1 MFHLKY
7 LLRIPR
13 YENANILGANWLTT
27 EWDPLRQLVCCTG
40 DAGFIPLSKKELL
53 SASQSLMYTSE
64 PDIKKNILT
73 HSFNCSGGKYV
84 SAGLNVVRG

>member
-13 YENANILGANWLTT
+13 YENANILGPNWFTT
-27 EWDPLRQLVCCTG
+27 EWEPSRQLVCCTG
-40 DAGFIPLSKKELL
+40 DACFIPLSKKELL

-73 HSFNCSGGKYV
+73 NFFNSSERKANMLSG
-84 SAGLNVVRG
+84 AR